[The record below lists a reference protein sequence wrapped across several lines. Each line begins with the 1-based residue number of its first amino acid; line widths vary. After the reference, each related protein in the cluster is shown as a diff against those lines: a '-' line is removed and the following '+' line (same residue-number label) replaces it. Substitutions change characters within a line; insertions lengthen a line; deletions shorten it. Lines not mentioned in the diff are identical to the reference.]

1 VGKKGE
7 DLRADLEIGKLFRGK
22 KDSRWIWSS
31 ADLRASLHHSG
42 QHIWI
47 WEEIGTNF
55 CQERLRNYLLDAN
68 CERDKMP
75 HITTAME
82 RSMRRSVV
90 DYALGGLLGRRDI
103 VGEVNSVKNTFSS
116 WDNCM
121 AQSYCKSVSRS
132 APQVHANQF
141 PDGPSSC

>member
-7 DLRADLEIGKLFRGK
+7 DLRADLGIGKLLQGK
-22 KDSRWIWSS
+22 RIAGGYGVGLICEPHYITPVSTFGFGRKLGRTSV
-31 ADLRASLHHSG
+31 
-42 QHIWI
+42 
-47 WEEIGTNF
+47 E
-55 CQERLRNYLLDAN
+55 ERLRSHLLDAN

-90 DYALGGLLGRRDI
+90 DYALGGLLGKRDI

-132 APQVHANQF
+132 PPHLHANLCA
-141 PDGPSSC
+141 DGPSSC